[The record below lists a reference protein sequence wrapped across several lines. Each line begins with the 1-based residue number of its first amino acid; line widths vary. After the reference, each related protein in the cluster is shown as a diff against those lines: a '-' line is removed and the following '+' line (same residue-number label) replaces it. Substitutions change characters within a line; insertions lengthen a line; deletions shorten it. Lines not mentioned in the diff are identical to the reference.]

1 MQKIIKTLLKGNI
14 LYIAVIITIII
25 AYLSLIKVGKQPIS
39 IKYLDKIEHSIAYF
53 TLALSW
59 LLALKN
65 KVKIAI
71 IIIGCVVYGILIE
84 VLQGTIT
91 SYRTA
96 DFYDIIANTI
106 GILIALLIF
115 KGFFEKNELFNT

>member
-1 MQKIIKTLLKGNI
+1 MQKTIKTLLKASI
-14 LYIAVIITIII
+14 LYIAIIITIII

-53 TLALSW
+53 TLTLSW
-59 LLALKN
+59 LFALKN
-65 KVKIAI
+65 KVKITL
-71 IIIGCVVYGILIE
+71 IIIGCVLYGTLIE

-96 DFYDIIANTI
+96 DFYDIIANSV
-106 GILIALLIF
+106 GILIALFVF
-115 KGFFEKNELFNT
+115 KAFFEKNKLFNT